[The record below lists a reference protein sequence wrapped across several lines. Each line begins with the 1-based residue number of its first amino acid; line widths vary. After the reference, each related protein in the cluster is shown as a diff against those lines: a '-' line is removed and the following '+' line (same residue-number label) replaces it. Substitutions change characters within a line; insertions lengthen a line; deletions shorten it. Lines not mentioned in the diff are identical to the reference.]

1 MKLDRAIRRV
11 IPSTARLTYNPL
23 FKVLINSLDLL
34 PNCMYEEFSRIP
46 PNHMRVRVGVG
57 NRIFANQ
64 IFYLNEARDFWTHA
78 FHAGLFRLDSTI
90 VDIGC
95 GCGRFAHPL
104 RDYQFKYE
112 TFSGRYVGIDIDEE
126 MLNWCRANFDR
137 TRFEF
142 YRSEHASKAYN
153 TKGGNDAY
161 YELPLEN
168 SSADLVFSSS
178 LFTHLLEK
186 EIVNYCRESC
196 RVLKPGCS
204 MAMFCFSMDHP
215 PPTFGDRHTFRFKMG
230 NARVESLAVPEA
242 AVAYEE
248 KFLFQ
253 TARDAGF
260 QTAEMLVGPQDW
272 QPVLLCRK

>member
-1 MKLDRAIRRV
+1 MKLERAIRRV
-11 IPSTARLTYNPL
+11 IPSAARLTYNPL
-23 FKVLINSLDLL
+23 FKMVVDSFDLL

-46 PNHMRVRVGVG
+46 PNHLRIRVGVG

-104 RDYQFKYE
+104 RDYQFKHE
-112 TFSGRYVGIDIDEE
+112 TFSGRYIGIDIDEE

-142 YRSEHASKAYN
+142 YRSEHGSKTYN
-153 TKGGNDAY
+153 AKGSAGAY
-161 YELPLEN
+161 YKLPLEDE
-168 SSADLVFSSS
+168 SADLVFSSS
-178 LFTHLLEK
+178 LFTHLLEN
-186 EIVNYCRESC
+186 EMLNYYRESY

-215 PPTFGDRHTFRFKMG
+215 PPTFGNRHTFQFQMG
-230 NARVESLAVPEA
+230 NAWVETPAMPEA
-242 AVAYEE
+242 AVAYRED
-248 KFLFQ
+248 FLFQ
-253 TARDAGF
+253 TARDIGF
-260 QTAEMLVGPQDW
+260 RSAQMLVGPEDW